1 MTVFYWLKWKNFPNL
16 FKLDQKY
23 LAPLFAFYDEKLHDK
38 DEFIRKIQN
47 DLNLLREEFQKI
59 LTENVSLHD
68 RTLRATASSSSMN
81 VKSTDVYAQVIWSVH
96 DTWYS
101 LHSSENI
108 VRQAELVVEEN
119 KVLQD
124 QLQLQTNRLT
134 SIQKTQLEEGEK
146 NQNQSKCTIELFFV
160 VVVVRL

>member
-1 MTVFYWLKWKNFPNL
+1 
-16 FKLDQKY
+16 
-23 LAPLFAFYDEKLHDK
+23 
-38 DEFIRKIQN
+38 
-47 DLNLLREEFQKI
+47 
-59 LTENVSLHD
+59 
-68 RTLRATASSSSMN
+68 
-81 VKSTDVYAQVIWSVH
+81 
-96 DTWYS
+96 

-146 NQNQSKCTIELFFV
+146 NKIKANAQSNCFFFV
-160 VVVVRL
+160 